1 MAGLCQDCTGCCTV
15 FEVKDVQKSFGEPCK
30 HLGKTL
36 FGTGC
41 QIYETRPDACKRYV
55 CLWLD
60 SQRRPEVP
68 SFSEAMRP
76 DVAKCVLGWPWG
88 KDRETLFVYPYP
100 GHEAAWQKPPMSDYL
115 RGVLARGG
123 KIVIVTNGKYT
134 AIKGDMAF
142 VGTPEEFADLGG
154 N

>member
-15 FEVKDVQKSFGEPCK
+15 FEVKGVDKAFGEPCR

-41 QIYETRPDACKRYV
+41 TIYNERPDACRHYV

-60 SQRRPEVP
+60 SQRRPEVEAFP
-68 SFSEAMRP
+68 EAMRP
-76 DVAKCVLGWPWG
+76 DVSKCVLGWPWG
-88 KDRETLFVYPYP
+88 TDRETLFVYPYP
-100 GHEAAWQKPPMSDYL
+100 GYDTAWQRPPVSLYL
-115 RGVLARGG
+115 RSILAKGA
-123 KIVIVTNGKYT
+123 KIVVVTKDKRI

-142 VGTPEEFADLGG
+142 IGTESEFEDLAV
-154 N
+154 

>member
-1 MAGLCQDCTGCCTV
+1 MAGHCQDCTGCCVV
-15 FEVKDVQKSFGEPCK
+15 FEVKDVDKAFGEPCK

-60 SQRRPEVP
+60 SQRKGPNVAFPE
-68 SFSEAMRP
+68 SMRP
-76 DVAKCVLGWPWG
+76 DVTKVVMGWPWG
-88 KDRETLFVYPYP
+88 EDRETLFVYPYP
-100 GHEAAWQKPPMSDYL
+100 GHDMAWQKPPVSLYL
-115 RGVLARGG
+115 RSVLAKGA
-123 KIVIVTNGKYT
+123 KVVVVIKDKRI

-142 VGTPEEFADLGG
+142 VGSEVEFSELLT
-154 N
+154 